1 MDVNDSYSRLLSS
14 YYVEDGSYVR
24 LRALQVGYTL
34 PATASWAKNLAGARI
49 YLSAENL
56 FTFTG
61 YEGLDPSLPAN
72 ATTSAAGD
80 VRDQIRGVD
89 VGSYPSNR
97 IFSIGIVT
105 SF

>member
-1 MDVNDSYSRLLSS
+1 VY
-14 YYVEDGSYVR
+14 
-24 LRALQVGYTL
+24 
-34 PATASWAKNLAGARI
+34 LA
-49 YLSAENL
+49 AENL

-61 YEGLDPSLPAN
+61 YDGLDPALPAN
-72 ATTSAAGD
+72 NTYSAAGD

-89 VGSYPSNR
+89 VGAYPSNR